1 MSKIKRFEVR
11 LSEEEKNILEQ
22 IKLSTSKSIS
32 EIFRKFIY
40 SYDLENTL
48 KEKKNNL
55 KKLERERESII
66 QELYEVYSELRNSY
80 LPYRLVLDFIKHN
93 GAYFKQ
99 DKNSVRYEDYLKF
112 EKFIE
117 SVKDEER
124 IKKLDEIRVKRDSLN
139 SKLRAV
145 ENQLHKNNLY

>member
-1 MSKIKRFEVR
+1 M
-11 LSEEEKNILEQ
+11 
-22 IKLSTSKSIS
+22 
-32 EIFRKFIY
+32 
-40 SYDLENTL
+40 
-48 KEKKNNL
+48 
-55 KKLERERESII
+55 
-66 QELYEVYSELRNSY
+66 
-80 LPYRLVLDFIKHN
+80 
-93 GAYFKQ
+93 
-99 DKNSVRYEDYLKF
+99 RYEDYLKF

>member
-1 MSKIKRFEVR
+1 MPKNQRIEIRISDEEKQFIEKIK
-11 LSEEEKNILEQ
+11 SETKKN
-22 IKLSTSKSIS
+22 TSDL
-32 EIFRKFIY
+32 FREFLN

-93 GAYFKQ
+93 KAYFKQ

-139 SKLRAV
+139 SKLRAI
-145 ENQLHKNNLY
+145 ENQLRKNNLY